1 MSASYVSVRG
11 VIKNIKKHKKQRS
24 YTMKVVANVL
34 EDIVGK
40 NIAIEFEVEDGMT
53 SGEIEKIA
61 CQKIMEHIDWCW
73 EAKKSPNTRKRVK

>member
-24 YTMKVVANVL
+24 YIMKVLANVL

-40 NIAIEFEVEDGMT
+40 NIAVEFEVEDGMT
-53 SGEIEKIA
+53 SEEIEKIA

-73 EAKKSPNTRKRVK
+73 EAKKSPKTRKRGK